1 MSINRVASGADAMQ
15 QSNQINR
22 NDRMLGGSL
31 RNLSSGKTINGP
43 SDDPAGFSQATL
55 LSIRGGGLSQS
66 INNVSNAKG
75 MLGIAESGYEA
86 VTDLLMRA
94 REKAVQAADASY
106 SDDQRGALQGEV
118 EALLAEVDDIVS
130 ETTYQDIALIDGSF
144 SAQRTQ
150 TGAEAGETLEISL
163 GGASTAALGVDDVSV
178 ATQDDA
184 AAALADIDAALT
196 QVLQQA
202 QNVGEYRQRLDSR
215 TELLEAEIANTQA
228 ARSRIEDTDFA
239 EEQLALIKSQIL
251 LESSQAAA
259 AQSNASAQQV
269 LKLF

>member
-1 MSINRVASGADAMQ
+1 MSITRVNSGAEALQ
-15 QSNQINR
+15 QSNLINR
-22 NDRMLGGSL
+22 NNRTLGGSL
-31 RNLSSGKTINGP
+31 RKLSSGKTINGP

-55 LSIRGGGLSQS
+55 LTIRGGGLSQS
-66 INNVSNAKG
+66 SNNVSMAKG

-94 REKAVQAADASY
+94 REKAIQAADASY
-106 SDDQRGALQGEV
+106 NDEQRGALQGEV
-118 EALLAEVDDIVS
+118 DALLAEVDDIVS
-130 ETTYQDIALIDGSF
+130 ETTYQNIALIDGTF
-144 SAQRTQ
+144 AAKQTQ

-163 GGASTAALGVDDVSV
+163 GSASTAALGVDDVSV

-184 AAALADIDAALT
+184 TAALEDIDAALT
-196 QVLQQA
+196 QVLKQA

-228 ARSRIEDTDFA
+228 ARSRIEDVDFA
-239 EEQLALIKSQIL
+239 KEQLELIRSQIL
-251 LESSQAAA
+251 VESSQAAA